1 MMMMMRWRWRVAGNA
16 AKLYRRTTRRAL
28 CVSSFAMKEIR
39 AFAQKPQTDV
49 TLRAMFDIGRGVP
62 SSSAMLVQSAAFLYE
77 ELPIRLAK
85 RAVELTNLP
94 YGLSNTPSVKKVQ
107 ALYVDSFIKITSS
120 PKPTN
125 TNSEHA
131 FMKIIQGML
140 QRHRDVVQLMAVG
153 IKELKATLGNN
164 NDQFIDECPY
174 LQDFLDRFY
183 FSRIGIRVLI
193 AHHLSL
199 HESRTGWVGIIQEQC
214 SPAEVLDDA
223 ATNATETC
231 ERNYGTAPQVI
242 VKGATDLRIPH
253 IPDHIHYILYELLKN
268 SMRAVVERYTDLGKR
283 DDLPPIE
290 VIISDGDDDIVMKV
304 ADCGGGIPRKDMQK
318 VWTYAYSTAPT
329 PQSVEDPAPQASIG
343 PLLAAPMAGFGYGLP
358 ISRLHARAFKG
369 DLILIPM
376 HGYGLDAYLYLCKLA
391 TSDASAVPT

>member
-1 MMMMMRWRWRVAGNA
+1 MMMMMMRWRWRVAGNA
-16 AKLYRRTTRRAL
+16 AKLYSRTTRRAL

-62 SSSAMLVQSAAFLYE
+62 SSSATLVQSAAFLYE

-183 FSRIGIRVLI
+183 FSRIGENYD
-193 AHHLSL
+193 L
-199 HESRTGWVGIIQEQC
+199 HW
-214 SPAEVLDDA
+214 
-223 ATNATETC
+223 
-231 ERNYGTAPQVI
+231 TAFV
-242 VKGATDLRIPH
+242 
-253 IPDHIHYILYELLKN
+253 
-268 SMRAVVERYTDLGKR
+268 S
-283 DDLPPIE
+283 
-290 VIISDGDDDIVMKV
+290 
-304 ADCGGGIPRKDMQK
+304 
-318 VWTYAYSTAPT
+318 
-329 PQSVEDPAPQASIG
+329 
-343 PLLAAPMAGFGYGLP
+343 
-358 ISRLHARAFKG
+358 
-369 DLILIPM
+369 
-376 HGYGLDAYLYLCKLA
+376 
-391 TSDASAVPT
+391 